1 MDKSLIPEIKWS
13 NHSFHYT
20 VNKSLYLCFLKSVE
34 CLHFILEEGL
44 SYKLFLQL
52 LSLRSAICFR
62 QKMSET
68 ITMLQQSV
76 FLSTADLFLL
86 QLIIKRNVQE
96 LNQIKRD
103 SEAISI
109 LNCWIIFW
117 SWCSGCMCLWVPT
130 NCKPLQFIH
139 TQTAQVI
146 KA

>member
-1 MDKSLIPEIKWS
+1 MDKSLVPKWS

-20 VNKSLYLCFLKSVE
+20 VNEALYLYFLKSVE
-34 CLHFILEEGL
+34 CLHFTLEEGL

-62 QKMSET
+62 QKTSET

-76 FLSTADLFLL
+76 FLSSPNLFLL

-96 LNQIKRD
+96 LNQIKRN

-109 LNCWIIFW
+109 LNRWIILW
-117 SWCSGCMCLWVPT
+117 SWHSGCMYLWVPAY
-130 NCKPLQFIH
+130 CKPLQFIY
-139 TQTAQVI
+139 TQTVQVI